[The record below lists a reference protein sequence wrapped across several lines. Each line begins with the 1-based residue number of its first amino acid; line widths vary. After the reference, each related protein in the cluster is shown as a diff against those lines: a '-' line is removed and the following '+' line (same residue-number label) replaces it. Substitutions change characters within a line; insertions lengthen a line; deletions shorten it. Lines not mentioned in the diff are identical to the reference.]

1 MPRKTKPWPQSWIE
15 EAFKF
20 ADDRSKDPNTQVG
33 CVLVNPISKTIV
45 SKGFNGLP
53 RGVEDTD
60 ERYAREPR
68 TPAGRRPK
76 DLWVRHAE
84 QNAIDNAARLGTRTL
99 GATAYVTHH
108 PCAQCAGALVN
119 AGIACVV
126 IAEGTTTAMP
136 EEEFIVA
143 GMIFTEAGV
152 RVERIGVA

>member
-1 MPRKTKPWPQSWIE
+1 MPRDTKPWGQSWIE

-33 CVLVNPISKTIV
+33 CVLVDPEAKSIV

-53 RGVEDTD
+53 RGVADTD
-60 ERYAREPR
+60 ARYAREPR
-68 TPAGRRPK
+68 TPSGRRPK

-84 QNAIDNAARLGTRTL
+84 QNAIDNAARLGNRTL

-126 IAEGTTTAMP
+126 IGGGTTAMP

-143 GMIFTEAGV
+143 GMIFVEANV
-152 RVERIGVA
+152 RVERI